1 MFCCCADGTM
11 LPPMVVYKS
20 TTGVVYQSW
29 CEGGPDGTTYAATK
43 NGWFNMDKF
52 NQWFKQA
59 GIYLLIQYRYGTGT
73 VPLRTCQHFFLLLVP
88 LPVPVLYRYL

>member
-1 MFCCCADGTM
+1 M

-29 CEGGPDGTTYAATK
+29 CEGGPDGTAYAATK

-59 GIYLLIQYRYGTGT
+59 GIYLLIQYRYGTITYPYLPALLFATGSATGTGT
-73 VPLRTCQHFFLLLVP
+73 VLVE
-88 LPVPVLYRYL
+88 